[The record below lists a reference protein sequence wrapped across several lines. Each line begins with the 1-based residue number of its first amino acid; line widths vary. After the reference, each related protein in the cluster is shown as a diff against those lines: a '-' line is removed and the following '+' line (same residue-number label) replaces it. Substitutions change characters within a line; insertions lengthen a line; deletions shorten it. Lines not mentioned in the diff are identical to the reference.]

1 MGVRERKT
9 HKQMQSGGKDQ
20 CGWNSESCD
29 RRGELSMERV
39 DKVTSGQ
46 ALSGWLREKN
56 NANALG
62 ARTI

>member
-1 MGVRERKT
+1 
-9 HKQMQSGGKDQ
+9 MQSGGKDQ

-29 RRGELSMERV
+29 RRGELSMERI
-39 DKVTSGQ
+39 DKATSGQ
-46 ALSGWLREKN
+46 ALSGWLREKS